1 MPNTYRVGPIYRAGL
16 IVSGGMCAGLGI
28 AILTAQALHWIPDTH
43 LLLLP
48 ASAPTQPV
56 AALGFAA
63 CGLALLGVGL
73 WFPRITSVSAM
84 VTLSLVVALVAE
96 RAFGSGPR
104 VETAFAANLRVT
116 DWSGVAPNT
125 LAVLLFGAAALF
137 LRHTYRWFEKRLG
150 IIAILGSIVFAIGVV
165 ASMGYMTGVPTYAWQ
180 PRAPMSFLS
189 AICSCVL
196 GLGIIMSACRYS
208 ELDESGM
215 PRWFSRV
222 VCTGALAINFTTA
235 VAYLC
240 KDGPTWKQAE
250 VIGLLPMMLVSAFL
264 SVLAARRIGQ
274 RSGFR
279 LERAPIPML
288 SRGVRGF

>member
-1 MPNTYRVGPIYRAGL
+1 MRNEYRVGPIYHAGL

-28 AILTAQALHWIPDTH
+28 AILVAQALHRTPDIQ
-43 LLLLP
+43 LLHASVSTPP
-48 ASAPTQPV
+48 A

-63 CGLALLGVGL
+63 CGLALIGVGL
-73 WFPRITSVSAM
+73 WFPRITSVLTM
-84 VTLSLVVALVAE
+84 VTMSLVVALVAE
-96 RAFGSGPR
+96 RAFGAGPR
-104 VETAFAANLRVT
+104 VETLIAANLRVE

-150 IIAILGSIVFAIGVV
+150 AIAILGSIVFAIGVV
-165 ASMGYMTGVPTYAWQ
+165 ASMGYMTGVPTYVWQ
-180 PRAPMSFLS
+180 SRAPMSFLS

-222 VCTGALAINFTTA
+222 VCTGALAINLTTA

-240 KDGPTWKQAE
+240 KDGQTWKQAE
-250 VIGLLPMMLVSAFL
+250 VIGLLPMMLISGLLSA
-264 SVLAARRIGQ
+264 LAARHIRQQG
-274 RSGFR
+274 GFR
-279 LERAPIPML
+279 IEPVPATLL
-288 SRGVRGF
+288 SPGVRGF